1 MAITLG
7 QILKTK
13 AEYIVDALKK
23 NLEKHDS
30 IASRKLFQ
38 SIRFDIKIFGSSY
51 IFQIIMED
59 YWDYVDKGIKG
70 SESSS
75 LAPNSPYQYKDKIAK
90 VSEIERWITQK
101 GIKVEISKNKSDIFK
116 KLKNKTVK
124 KSFRQKSILSQ
135 RKSMAFG
142 IATNIKKHGVKP
154 TNFYSDVINAKFWTD
169 FKNDIAKTLKKEYTI
184 QIIESIKKE
193 NK

>member
-1 MAITLG
+1 MAVTLG
-7 QILKTK
+7 EILKKK
-13 AEYIVDALKK
+13 AEYIVDSLKK

-51 IFQIIMED
+51 IFQIMMED
-59 YWDYVDKGIKG
+59 YWDYVDKGVKG
-70 SESSS
+70 SESSAK
-75 LAPNSPYQYKDKIAK
+75 APNSPYQYKDKIAK

-101 GIKVEISKNKSDIFK
+101 GIKVEISKSKSDVLK

-124 KSFRQKSILSQ
+124 KSFRQQSVLSK

-142 IATNIKKHGVKP
+142 MATNIKKYGVKP

-169 FKNDIAKTLKKEYTI
+169 FKSDIAKVLKQEYTI
-184 QIIESIKKE
+184 QIIESIKEK
-193 NK
+193 K